1 MNNVFCGAQ
10 TDFGPNPYVANMPQK
25 AMRNNNFRTAIWT
38 GCNMQ
43 MTLMCIPV
51 CSDIGVE
58 IHQDTDQIIRIEQGM
73 AMVQMGTDK
82 WQLDFKQNLREGDT
96 VFVPA
101 GTWHNII
108 NTGRRVLKVASIYAP
123 PHHPAGTVHRTKAE
137 AEMESY

>member
-1 MNNVFCGAQ
+1 MNNEFCGFQ
-10 TDFGPNPYVANMPQK
+10 TDFGPNPYVANITQK
-25 AMRNNNFRTAIWT
+25 AMRNSNFRTAIWT

-58 IHQDTDQIIRIEQGM
+58 IHQDTDQIIRIEHGM
-73 AMVQMGTDK
+73 AMVQMGNDK
-82 WQLDFKQNLREGDT
+82 WNLDFNQNLREGDT

-101 GTWHNII
+101 GIWHNII

-123 PHHPAGTVHRTKAE
+123 PHHPAGTIHRTKAE
-137 AEMESY
+137 AEMENY